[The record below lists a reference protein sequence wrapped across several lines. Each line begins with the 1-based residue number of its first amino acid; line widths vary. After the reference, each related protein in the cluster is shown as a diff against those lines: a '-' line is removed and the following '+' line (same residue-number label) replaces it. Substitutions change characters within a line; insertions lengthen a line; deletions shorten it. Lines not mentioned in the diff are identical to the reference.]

1 MPLAVRRRKVAAG
14 GLGWYSVDMTTG
26 DSLIVRTYLLRGA
39 FLWLLT
45 RLLVSAVIAAAK
57 GDPFA
62 ISLRSAVIVIAVST
76 AVAFAQTIRYRER
89 AFLGNLG
96 VTRAWLVVSFAL
108 PALLGELATA
118 CLGKA
123 LA

>member
-1 MPLAVRRRKVAAG
+1 MAAVGR
-14 GLGWYSVDMTTG
+14 GWYSVDMTIS

-39 FLWLLT
+39 FLWLLA
-45 RLLVSAVIAAAK
+45 RLLISAVIVAAQ

-62 ISLRSAVIVIAVST
+62 ISSRSAVIIIAVST
-76 AVAFAQTIRYRER
+76 ALAFAQTIRHREF

-96 VTRAWLVVSFAL
+96 LTRAWLVACYAL

-118 CLGKA
+118 FLGKA

>member
-1 MPLAVRRRKVAAG
+1 
-14 GLGWYSVDMTTG
+14 MTIS

-39 FLWLLT
+39 VLWLLA
-45 RLLVSAVIAAAK
+45 RVLISAVIFAAQ

-62 ISLRSAVIVIAVST
+62 FSSRSAVIIIAVST

-96 VTRAWLVVSFAL
+96 VTRASLAACYAL
-108 PALLGELATA
+108 PALLGELAIA
-118 CLGKA
+118 LLGRA
-123 LA
+123 LT